1 MQITTQ
7 SNTYQ
12 VRKEKNNSTKTES
25 LFLNDNLIES
35 DIQKISEQEF
45 HILRNNIS
53 YRVEVLKADYEAKE
67 FELRINGNIHTL
79 KAKDRMD
86 LLLESLGMENAAST
100 KVTDLKAPMPGLVLD
115 VLIEEGA
122 TVEKGTPLMILEA
135 MKMENVLKAA
145 GEGVIK
151 NIPINKGQNVEK
163 GAVLIEFE

>member
-12 VRKEKNNSTKTES
+12 VRKEKNTSSKTTS

-35 DIQKISEQEF
+35 DIQQISEREF
-45 HILRNNIS
+45 HVLRNNVS

-67 FELRINGNIHTL
+67 FEIRINGNIHTL

-86 LLLESLGMENAAST
+86 LLLESLGMENAASA

-115 VLIEEGA
+115 ILIEEGA
-122 TVEKGTPLMILEA
+122 KVEKGTPLMILEA

-145 GEGVIK
+145 GEGEIK
-151 NIPINKGQNVEK
+151 SIPVNKGQNVEK
-163 GAVLIEFE
+163 GAVLIEFQ